1 MNDEKTAVM
10 ELMGD
15 SGTVEER
22 MARLEEKLDQVLLT
36 TSMMRRQQM
45 MLQELKED
53 LMPMANGMIHMT
65 SSKLLEFEERGGIE
79 FVTEGM
85 KILERVVEA
94 FDGDDVRALG
104 DNIVHILMTV
114 RNMTQPEIL
123 ALANRATESL
133 QHADEAKPLGT
144 FQLMKAMREPE
155 VKKGTGV
162 LIEMLRKLGSEEN
175 NGEFIEG

>member
-1 MNDEKTAVM
+1 MSDEKTTVM
-10 ELMGD
+10 DL
-15 SGTVEER
+15 VESNGSSEYR
-22 MARLEEKLDQVLLT
+22 MARLEDKLDQVLLT

-53 LMPMANGMIHMT
+53 LMPMANGMIHMA
-65 SSKLLEFEERGGIE
+65 SAKLLEFEGRGGIE

-85 KILERVVEA
+85 GIAQRVVEA
-94 FDGDDVRALG
+94 FDAEDVRARG

-114 RNMTQPEIL
+114 RNMTQPEVL

-133 QHADEAKPLGT
+133 KNADAAKPLGT

-162 LIEMLRKLGSEEN
+162 LIDMLRKLGAEEN
-175 NGEFIEG
+175 PQEVIEG